1 MDAIIGNS
9 QAGGAGSVLQSILKS
24 KGRSVSR
31 SYKNGSGNDDLVRQ
45 FNGIGKKV
53 DTLYVFGGDDDPAG
67 VAELMG
73 VVGRDMPVMWWGSS
87 PATRISSLSTARK
100 VFGSKVSD
108 DNYWFSSGEA
118 ERREN
123 RNRSLRETLSKYP
136 NVKFMDY
143 RQFNVNHSIVQG
155 SGVSW
160 PDQPDGIHISTST
173 AKDLFS
179 NSDAVFYGEGKS
191 KISLTMIV
199 GVSIFVG
206 GLIAYFR
213 RKV

>member
-1 MDAIIGNS
+1 
-9 QAGGAGSVLQSILKS
+9 
-24 KGRSVSR
+24 
-31 SYKNGSGNDDLVRQ
+31 
-45 FNGIGKKV
+45 
-53 DTLYVFGGDDDPAG
+53 
-67 VAELMG
+67 
-73 VVGRDMPVMWWGSS
+73 
-87 PATRISSLSTARK
+87 
-100 VFGSKVSD
+100 
-108 DNYWFSSGEA
+108 
-118 ERREN
+118 
-123 RNRSLRETLSKYP
+123 
-136 NVKFMDY
+136 MDY